1 MEAETGTRGK
11 GTEQGPGRN
20 PSTHGQ
26 PALDKGAQ
34 TIRWGRGPPHHS
46 PRMRTLSHPLLSP
59 PHLPAQAS
67 PVLAAKPVSCSKTR
81 RFYREI
87 EDRGE
92 KTQILSPAHQLRI
105 WVSAQDMGPWGA
117 RSPGQV
123 SRPFLTPQGITSE
136 QSV

>member
-1 MEAETGTRGK
+1 MVSWLSTRAPRPFDGER
-11 GTEQGPGRN
+11 GLHITPLACGP
-20 PSTHGQ
+20 
-26 PALDKGAQ
+26 
-34 TIRWGRGPPHHS
+34 S
-46 PRMRTLSHPLLSP
+46 PTPCCPP
-59 PHLPAQAS
+59 PHLPTQAS

-81 RFYREI
+81 RFYCEI

-105 WVSAQDMGPWGA
+105 WVSAQDTGPWGA